1 VASLTTKQASLST
14 STDHGGGK
22 RRAQAHC
29 YFRVTPKIASVVCL
43 QYFGST
49 FAMNSWTVARTSVAP
64 FGLLLFAAVILA
76 SCSTSRTDT
85 PTAEAAP
92 PPLTQSKAAE
102 QCWMETEHGAK
113 SLPPEK
119 RAKVVDQCVKD
130 KMSGAK

>member
-1 VASLTTKQASLST
+1 MSFLIVPRT
-14 STDHGGGK
+14 
-22 RRAQAHC
+22 
-29 YFRVTPKIASVVCL
+29 ASVSASNTSDRYSDELLRRPRQRC
-43 QYFGST
+43 T
-49 FAMNSWTVARTSVAP
+49 FRSPADRP
-64 FGLLLFAAVILA
+64 VIVA
-76 SCSTSRTDT
+76 SCSTNPAAT
-85 PTAEAAP
+85 PAAEAAP

>member
-1 VASLTTKQASLST
+1 MAIIKQALYSPKDQGAS
-14 STDHGGGK
+14 GK
-22 RRAQAHC
+22 RRAGMSS
-29 YFRVTPKIASVVCL
+29 FRGAPKIANVSAN
-43 QYFGST
+43 SSKD
-49 FAMNSWTVARTSVAP
+49 FAMTYSAVTRIDIAP
-64 FGLLLFAAVILA
+64 FGLLLIAAVILV
-76 SCSTSRTDT
+76 SCSTSRTET

-113 SLPPEK
+113 SLPAEK